1 MPKLIQLPPVE
12 FRCRLASP
20 SGEIVEGVYVAET
33 EARLRHELEEKGL
46 YILSLQPKHAIA
58 GVSLSLPQRSSV
70 NTREFLVFN
79 QELATLLKAG
89 MPLVQSLDLLKRRV
103 TSPVFK
109 RVLDDVH
116 EKVRSGTALSDAFA
130 AHGDLFPR
138 VYTASLLAGERS
150 GNLDAVL
157 RRFVEY
163 TKIIATVK
171 RKTVSALVYPAI
183 LTGLAIVLVGI
194 IVLKVVP
201 SFADFYSSFG
211 ADLPVATRIILGIS
225 KIVRSQFLL
234 ILAAVVA
241 TVVAVFVWVRQ
252 PGQKSRFDHLLLGLP
267 MLGPVARKFATS
279 QMARTLA
286 TLLGGGL
293 PLVNALDIAAKSV
306 GNQFMARQLDI
317 VSARVRE
324 GESFAAALEARRAF
338 PEVAVKMAEVGEST
352 GALQDML
359 NTVADFY
366 DEEIA
371 TTMERFIT
379 LVEPVLLVI
388 MGIVIAGLLLALYMP
403 LFQLS
408 SVLSQ

>member
-1 MPKLIQLPPVE
+1 VE
-12 FRCRLASP
+12 FRCRLASAT
-20 SGEIVEGVYVAET
+20 GQIVEGVYSAEN
-33 EARLRHELEEKGL
+33 EARLRHDFEEKGL
-46 YILSLQPKHAIA
+46 YILSLHPRGAIP
-58 GVSLSLPQRSSV
+58 GISISVPQRRSV
-70 NTREFLVFN
+70 STREFLVFN

-103 TSPVFK
+103 VSPVF
-109 RVLDDVH
+109 RAVLNDVH
-116 EKVRSGTALSDAFA
+116 DKVRSGTALSDAFA
-130 AHGDLFPR
+130 THGELFSS

-183 LTGLAIVLVGI
+183 LMALAVVLVTI
-194 IVLKVVP
+194 IVLKVIP
-201 SFADFYSSFG
+201 AFSDFYASFG
-211 ADLPVATRIILGIS
+211 ADLPLVTRIMVGVSTAIRDHLLP
-225 KIVRSQFLL
+225 IVLV
-234 ILAAVVA
+234 IAGAAAAVIA
-241 TVVAVFVWVRQ
+241 WVKQ
-252 PGQKSRFDHLLLGLP
+252 PGQQARLDHTLLRIP
-267 MLGPVARKFATS
+267 MLGPIAAKFATS

-293 PLVNALDIAAKSV
+293 PLVNALEIAARSI
-306 GNQFMARQLDI
+306 GNRYVAAQLGT

-324 GESFAAALEARRAF
+324 GESFAAALEARGVF

-352 GALQDML
+352 GALQEML

-371 TTMERFIT
+371 TNMERFVT
-379 LVEPVLLVI
+379 LVEPILLVI
-388 MGIVIAGLLLALYMP
+388 MGLVIAGLLLALYMP

-408 SVLSQ
+408 SVLS

>member
-1 MPKLIQLPPVE
+1 VE

-20 SGEIVEGVYVAET
+20 TGEIVEGVYVADT

-46 YILSLQPKHAIA
+46 YVLSLQPKHAIA
-58 GVSLSLPQRSSV
+58 GVSLSLPQRSGV

-183 LTGLAIVLVGI
+183 LTGLAIVLVSI

-201 SFADFYSSFG
+201 AFADFYSSFG
-211 ADLPVATRIILGIS
+211 ADLPVATRVILGIS
-225 KIVRSQFLL
+225 EMVRSQFLL
-234 ILAAVVA
+234 ILAAIVG
-241 TVVAVFVWVRQ
+241 TVLAVFVWVRQ

>member
-1 MPKLIQLPPVE
+1 ME

-20 SGEIVEGVYVAET
+20 NGEITEGVYVAED

-46 YILSLQPKHAIA
+46 YVLSLHAKGTI
-58 GVSLSLPQRSSV
+58 GGLSLKLPQRRAIG
-70 NTREFLVFN
+70 TREFLIFN

-89 MPLVQSLDLLKRRV
+89 MPLVQSLDLLRRQM
-103 TSPVFK
+103 TSPTF
-109 RVLDDVH
+109 RAVLDDVH

-130 AHGDLFPR
+130 SHGDLFPR

-150 GNLDAVL
+150 GSLDAVL
-157 RRFVEY
+157 RRYVEY
-163 TKIIATVK
+163 TKVIAAVK
-171 RKTVSALVYPAI
+171 RRIVAALVYPAI
-183 LTGLAIVLVGI
+183 LITLALVLVSI

-201 SFADFYSSFG
+201 AFSDFYASFG
-211 ADLPVATRIILGIS
+211 ADLPLITRIIVRVS
-225 KIVRSQFLL
+225 AIVRNDFLL
-234 ILAAVVA
+234 ILL
-241 TVVAVFVWVRQ
+241 TLVVAVAGGLTWVRQ
-252 PGQKSRFDHLLLGLP
+252 TGQKAGFDRWVLRVP
-267 MLGPVARKFATS
+267 MLGQVARKFSTS

-306 GNQFMARQLDI
+306 GNQYMAGQLEV
-317 VSARVRE
+317 VSHRVRE
-324 GESFAAALEARRAF
+324 GESFAAALDERGSF

-366 DEEIA
+366 DEDISA
-371 TTMERFIT
+371 AMERFLT
-379 LVEPVLLVI
+379 LVEPALLVM
-388 MGIVIAGLLLALYMP
+388 MGAVIAGLLLALYMP

-408 SVLSQ
+408 SVLT

>member
-1 MPKLIQLPPVE
+1 VE
-12 FRCRLASP
+12 FRARLASAT
-20 SGEIVEGVYVAET
+20 GEISEGVYAADT
-33 EARLRHELEEKGL
+33 ESRLRHELEEKGL
-46 YILSLQPKHAIA
+46 YVLSLQPKHAI
-58 GVSLSLPQRSSV
+58 GGISLHLPQRRSV
-70 NTREFLVFN
+70 SMREFLVFN

-109 RVLDDVH
+109 AVLNDVH
-116 EKVRSGTALSDAFA
+116 EQVRSGTALSDAFA
-130 AHGDLFPR
+130 AQGDLFPR

-157 RRFVEY
+157 RRYVEY

-171 RKTVSALVYPAI
+171 RKTISALVYPAI
-183 LTGLAIVLVGI
+183 LISLALVLVAI
-194 IVLKVVP
+194 IVIKVVP
-201 SFADFYSSFG
+201 AFSDFYASFG
-211 ADLPVATRIILGIS
+211 ANLPVITRIIMGVSDFIRGQLVLLVIGLTAAITA
-225 KIVRSQFLL
+225 IV
-234 ILAAVVA
+234 
-241 TVVAVFVWVRQ
+241 VWVRR
-252 PGQKSRFDHLLLGLP
+252 PGQHARFDHLILNLP
-267 MLGPVARKFATS
+267 MLGQVARKFGTS

-293 PLVNALDIAAKSV
+293 PLVNALDIAANSI
-306 GNQFMARQLDI
+306 GNRFMAGQLEI
-317 VSARVRE
+317 VSTRVRE
-324 GESFAAALEARRAF
+324 GESFAGALDARRVF

-352 GALQDML
+352 GALQEML

-366 DEEIA
+366 DEDIS

-379 LVEPVLLVI
+379 LVEPTLLVV

-408 SVLSQ
+408 SVLS

>member
-1 MPKLIQLPPVE
+1 VPKFDTITGTVE

-20 SGEIVEGVYVAET
+20 NGEIVEGVYVADT
-33 EARLRHELEEKGL
+33 EAHLRHQLEEKGL
-46 YILSLQPKHAIA
+46 FVLSLQPKHAIA
-58 GVSLSLPQRSSV
+58 GVSLKLPTRNNV

-103 TSPVFK
+103 TSPTFR

-130 AHGDLFPR
+130 SQGDLFPR

-157 RRFVEY
+157 RRYVEY

-183 LTGLAIVLVGI
+183 LVSLAVVLVSI

-201 SFADFYSSFG
+201 AFADFYTTFG
-211 ADLPVATRIILGIS
+211 ADLPIVTRII
-225 KIVRSQFLL
+225 VRVSEFLRAQFVLVIAAL
-234 ILAAVVA
+234 ALTVAAVLS
-241 TVVAVFVWVRQ
+241 WVRQ
-252 PGQKSRFDHLLLGLP
+252 PGQQARFDHLILGLP
-267 MLGPVARKFATS
+267 MLGQVAKKFATS

-306 GNQFMARQLDI
+306 GNQYMAKQLDI
-317 VSARVRE
+317 VAVRVRE
-324 GESFAAALEARRAF
+324 GESFAHALEARKVF
-338 PEVAVKMAEVGEST
+338 PEVAVKMAEVGEQT

-379 LVEPVLLVI
+379 LVEPVLLVF
-388 MGIVIAGLLLALYMP
+388 MGLVIAGLLLALYMP

-408 SVLSQ
+408 SVLS

>member
-1 MPKLIQLPPVE
+1 VE

-20 SGEIVEGVYVAET
+20 NGEIVEGVYIAES

-46 YILSLQPKHAIA
+46 FVLSLQPKGAIA
-58 GVSLSLPQRSSV
+58 GLSFHLPQRRKI

-103 TSPVFK
+103 ESAVFK
-109 RVLDDVH
+109 AVLDDIH

-130 AHGDLFPR
+130 AQGDLFPR

-157 RRFVEY
+157 RRYVEY
-163 TKIIATVK
+163 TKIIQTVK
-171 RKTVSALVYPAI
+171 RKTISALVYPTI
-183 LTGLAIVLVGI
+183 LVTLALAIVAI
-194 IVLKVVP
+194 IVLFAVP
-201 SFADFYSSFG
+201 AFSDFYAGFG
-211 ADLPVATRIILGIS
+211 AELPVVTRM
-225 KIVRSQFLL
+225 IVRVSALIRAQWPIVLGALASGIVVFL
-234 ILAAVVA
+234 I
-241 TVVAVFVWVRQ
+241 WVRR
-252 PGQKSRFDHLLLGLP
+252 PGQKSQFDHLILGIP
-267 MLGPVARKFATS
+267 MLGQIARKFSTS

-306 GNQFMARQLDI
+306 GNRYMAGQLEI
-317 VSARVRE
+317 VSSRVRE
-324 GESFAAALEARRAF
+324 GESFAAALEKRRVF

-371 TTMERFIT
+371 TNMDRFVT
-379 LVEPVLLVI
+379 LVEPALLVI

-408 SVLSQ
+408 SVLS